1 MLASGVH
8 LSSVPHYSNLKSIE
22 ASEENIMKRYFGYAL
37 MLALMAAPAFAAKNS
52 QSLNLATPVKVG
64 TTELPAGDVKVS
76 WTGTG
81 DSVQVTIAQNGKTLT
96 IPAKLVEEKHT
107 HKGYVVSRE
116 AGADQLQTIQL
127 SNVSLQLDSATA
139 SGR

>member
-1 MLASGVH
+1 
-8 LSSVPHYSNLKSIE
+8 
-22 ASEENIMKRYFGYAL
+22 MKRSFAYAL
-37 MLALMAAPAFAAKNS
+37 MVTLAVAPAFAAKNS
-52 QSLNLATPVKVG
+52 QSLNLAQAVKVG

-81 DSVQVTIAQNGKTLT
+81 DSVQVTIAQNGKTIT
-96 IPAKLVEEKHT
+96 VPAKLVEEKHIR
-107 HKGYVVSRE
+107 KGYIVARE
-116 AGADQLQTIQL
+116 AGSDQLQTIQL